1 MTIKAT
7 VTEDTITEYLNQLS
21 STFENR
27 KEHILREMM
36 YSATGYPGDENAP
49 IARKL
54 MKEGSSG
61 AKDYQYNPWLFKSG
75 QDKNYWSYESDGDVF
90 TILANYSGMRGYES
104 NEDFKVWA
112 EFSEEWE
119 EDEPYVAMN
128 MDPYERTLARDY
140 AFYQETGADKY
151 ASPKDARHIGFVNR
165 GMGDAAKKQIPETLA
180 RQYQIILDGL

>member
-1 MTIKAT
+1 MKIKAI
-7 VTEDTITEYLNQLS
+7 VTEDTITEYLNKLN
-21 STFENR
+21 STFEDS

-36 YSATGYPGDENAP
+36 YSATGYLGDTSAP
-49 IARKL
+49 IPRKL

-61 AKDYQYNPWLFKSG
+61 NKDYEYNPYLFKSG
-75 QDKNYWSYESDGDVF
+75 QDRNFWSYESKGDVL

-104 NEDFKVWA
+104 SDEFKVWA

-119 EDEPYVAMN
+119 DEPYIAQR
-128 MDPYERTLARDY
+128 MDPYERTLAREY

-165 GMGDAAKKQIPETLA
+165 GMGDAANKQIPESLA
-180 RQYQIILDGL
+180 RQYQIMLGKL